1 MKNCVTKNPLSAR
14 CISMRN
20 GYKAKTLNNIRR
32 RSPSMKLLDES
43 HDIDGIN
50 LVDKNISRMVS
61 PYDHHE
67 YIYDRLDIFKNPYQS
82 LIMPKPLSSI
92 RLEYIKY
99 AFKD

>member
-1 MKNCVTKNPLSAR
+1 MKNRILKHPLSER
-14 CISMRN
+14 CIHVGN

-50 LVDKNISRMVS
+50 LVGKNISRMVS
-61 PYDHHE
+61 PYNHHV
-67 YIYDRLDIFKNPYQS
+67 YIYDRLDIFKNPHQL
-82 LIMPKPLSSI
+82 LIMPKPLM
-92 RLEYIKY
+92 EYIKH

>member
-1 MKNCVTKNPLSAR
+1 MKNRIFIHPLSER
-14 CISMRN
+14 CIHVRN

-61 PYDHHE
+61 PYDHQ
-67 YIYDRLDIFKNPYQS
+67 YIYDGLDIFKNPHQL

-92 RLEYIKY
+92 KWGYIKH

>member
-1 MKNCVTKNPLSAR
+1 MKNRIIKHHPLSER
-14 CISMRN
+14 CIHVGN

-61 PYDHHE
+61 PYNHHM
-67 YIYDRLDIFKNPYQS
+67 YIYDRLDIFKNPHQL
-82 LIMPKPLSSI
+82 LIMPKPLM
-92 RLEYIKY
+92 EYIKH

>member
-1 MKNCVTKNPLSAR
+1 MKNRILKHPLSER
-14 CISMRN
+14 CIHVGN

-61 PYDHHE
+61 PYDHQ
-67 YIYDRLDIFKNPYQS
+67 YIYDRLDIFKNPHQL
-82 LIMPKPLSSI
+82 LIMPKPLM
-92 RLEYIKY
+92 EYIKH